1 MSGLTMDAFRSGKF
15 SKGTSAF
22 TAFMFT
28 FVFYL
33 SPNGKAVA
41 DELTKEDVRQ
51 AKIERIL
58 ENTPE
63 KKLAHR
69 LEKLK
74 HKLSKELPNAVEK
87 RNEGKGW
94 VSKALDTVGIGDM
107 PLTAGEIAELKTLKT
122 GINRA
127 YDEAITEFDQEGARL
142 SARQGMPEGVKE
154 LIRERHAE
162 ALERVKKR
170 YGTVEQDLA
179 QLTTTQDAEE
189 QKEILDKL
197 SESLDNEKFKRS
209 HTADD
214 PNKLPWRA
222 PSDKV
227 REPKTNKRNLQAALG
242 IDSYADYVQV
252 ASSDLTPEMLVSAG
266 VAAAKGVTEADLQ
279 ETIDIQITDEI
290 RELAESLNNNPV
302 EIYTWV
308 HNNIRFVPSYGSIQG
323 SQYTLETKRGNAT
336 DTASLLLSLLR
347 AANIPA
353 KYAYGTVEIPV
364 DKVMNWVGGVTKP
377 EAAQSLLGQGGIPNV
392 ALIEGGK
399 ITKIR
404 MEHTWVEAFVDFEP
418 SRGIKNWVG
427 DNWIPMDA
435 SFKQYE
441 FSEGMNLKERVPFD
455 KQSLLNSIEKN
466 AVVNESE
473 GWVRNIPQGNIEA
486 QLQQFQ
492 NEVKD
497 YIASQNPDATLGE
510 VLGLQKINILPSRPL
525 AAGLPYTRILT
536 QDRFSEL
543 PDNLRHKFK
552 YELATQSY
560 GYPNAPLISLNEP
573 TVKLAGKK
581 LALSFSPATDDDQA
595 IVTSFMPEPS
605 SDTGEIDLA
614 MLPDS
619 LPGYLVN
626 MIAELTINGEVV
638 QRAPAQT
645 MGTELHETLGLY
657 SPSHDWFTSN
667 NNPITGEYRA
677 IGLDLQGF
685 SARQTEALKN
695 DIEQLKAK
703 LVARD
708 DIQLASLTKHDLIG
722 DLIQG
727 TIITYFALNDMQENI
742 QAQEANMVTYR
753 LPSYGVFS
761 TTLQPQYWFGLPR
774 DTNFSGLTIDVDAV
788 TFHGAAKDNKE
799 EARTNFT
806 RASGSQWSAMEHIV
820 PEQMFSTPNVRAH
833 GMSAVKAL
841 ALANAEGQKVWTI
854 DQNNL
859 ELALGQTHLG
869 QDVETEI
876 RNAVLAGKIVTAHEQ
891 QLTHMNWVGSGYL
904 LIDPE
909 TGAGAYKIAGGA
921 NGGFLDSEWTDIL
934 TIVGLGLGVAG
945 IIAGSMFLVLISAII
960 SLIIAYDGFLDF
972 VSDIEGTKCENSGA
986 ADLYAALVIGA
997 ALAGLVLGG
1006 LLAFALLG
1014 WIGFFAAGAITGAI
1028 TDKKGICS

>member
-1 MSGLTMDAFRSGKF
+1 MDAFRSGKF

-51 AKIERIL
+51 AKIEKIL

-74 HKLSKELPNAVEK
+74 QKLSKELPNAVEK

-107 PLTAGEIAELKTLKT
+107 PLTAGEIAELNDLKT
-122 GINRA
+122 GINQA
-127 YDEAITEFDQEGARL
+127 YDEAITEFDQEGTRL

-162 ALERVKKR
+162 ALERVQKR
-170 YGTVEQDLA
+170 YGTVKHDLE

-189 QKEILDKL
+189 QQEILDKL
-197 SESLDNEKFKRS
+197 SESLGNEKFKRS

-214 PNKLPWRA
+214 PNKLPWRS

-242 IDSYADYVQV
+242 IDSYAEYVQV
-252 ASSDLTPEMLVSAG
+252 ASRDLTPEMLVSG
-266 VAAAKGVTEADLQ
+266 DVAVGKGVTEADLQ

-290 RELAESLNNNPV
+290 RELAESLDNNPV

-323 SQYTLETKRGNAT
+323 SQYTLETKRGNAS

-418 SRGIKNWVG
+418 SRGIKNREG

-441 FSEGMNLKERVPFD
+441 FTEGMSLKDRVPFD
-455 KQSLLNSIEKN
+455 AQSLKSNIEEK
-466 AVVNESE
+466 VVNNEE
-473 GWVRNIPQGNIEA
+473 DGWIENVPQGDIEA
-486 QLQQFQ
+486 ELQQFQ
-492 NEVKD
+492 SQVENF
-497 YIASQNPDATLGE
+497 IADQNPDATIGE
-510 VLGLQKINILPSRPL
+510 VLGLQEIRVLPPRPL
-525 AAGLPYTRILT
+525 AAGLPYQHIVT
-536 QDRFSEL
+536 QDSFSEL
-543 PDNLRHKFK
+543 PESLRHRFK

-560 GYPNAPLISLNEP
+560 GFSNSPFISVNEP
-573 TVKLAGKK
+573 TAKLAGKK
-581 LALSFSPATDDDQA
+581 LALSFRPATDDDRA
-595 IVTSFMPEPS
+595 VIESYLPAP
-605 SDTGEIDLA
+605 DPNIDQINPDG
-614 MLPDS
+614 LPNS
-619 LPGYLVN
+619 LPGYLINLV
-626 MIAELTINGEVV
+626 ADFTIDGDVI
-638 QRAPAQT
+638 QSSTAQT
-645 MGTELHETLGLY
+645 MGAELHETLGLF
-657 SPSHDWFTSN
+657 SPSHNWFTSDN
-667 NNPITGEYRA
+667 APIVGEHRV
-677 IGLDLQGF
+677 IGLDLQGI
-685 SARQTEALKN
+685 SPSHAEALKDN
-695 DIEQLKAK
+695 LEETKVK
-703 LVARD
+703 LESRD
-708 DIQLASLTKHDLIG
+708 SSQLATLSKQDLIG
-722 DLIQG
+722 DLLHG
-727 TIITYFALNDMQENI
+727 TIMSYFAINDLQEDI
-742 QAQEANMVTYR
+742 QAQSSNMVTYR
-753 LPSYGVFS
+753 LPSYGIFS
-761 TTLQPQYWFGLPR
+761 TTLQPQYWFGVPR

-788 TFHGAAKDNKE
+788 TFHGVAKDNSNQT
-799 EARTNFT
+799 RVNFT
-806 RASGSQWSAMEHIV
+806 RSSGTQWSANEHLI
-820 PEQMFSTPNVRAH
+820 PEKVFSTPEAPAY
-833 GMSAVKAL
+833 GISAVKAL
-841 ALANAEGQKVWTI
+841 ALAGAEGQKIWTI
-854 DQNNL
+854 DRNNVS
-859 ELALGQTHLG
+859 LAISQINLGSE
-869 QDVETEI
+869 VETEI
-876 RNAVLAGKIVTAHEQ
+876 RNAVSAGKIATVHEQ
-891 QLTHMNWVGSGYL
+891 KITYRNWVGAGYL

-921 NGGFLDSEWTDIL
+921 NGGFLDGLGSIATW
-934 TIVGLGLGVAG
+934 LGLGFAYKELLALIATSPSIVQLFSQIGSFLFALSFGLSVYDLATNCSDANAARLFIIVYTVVTLMVLALLFAFAG
-945 IIAGSMFLVLISAII
+945 PLGTIIGLSLLGFGLNRMS
-960 SLIIAYDGFLDF
+960 SLIKSTPL
-972 VSDIEGTKCENSGA
+972 CR
-986 ADLYAALVIGA
+986 
-997 ALAGLVLGG
+997 
-1006 LLAFALLG
+1006 
-1014 WIGFFAAGAITGAI
+1014 
-1028 TDKKGICS
+1028 

>member
-1 MSGLTMDAFRSGKF
+1 MDAFRSGKI

-33 SPNGKAVA
+33 SPNGKALA
-41 DELTKEDVRQ
+41 DELTKEDIRQ

-58 ENTPE
+58 ESTPE

-69 LEKLK
+69 LEKFK

-94 VSKALDTVGIGDM
+94 VSKAMDTIGIGDM
-107 PLTAGEIAELKTLKT
+107 PLTAGEISELKNLKT
-122 GINRA
+122 GISRA

-170 YGTVEQDLA
+170 YGTVEQDLE

-189 QKEILDKL
+189 QKKILDKL
-197 SESLDNEKFKRS
+197 SESLGNEKFKRS

-227 REPKTNKRNLQAALG
+227 REPKTNKRNLQAVLG
-242 IDSYADYVQV
+242 IDSYANYVQV
-252 ASSDLTPEMLVSAG
+252 ASSDLTPEMLVSDD
-266 VAAAKGVTEADLQ
+266 VAVAKGVTEADLQ

-290 RELAESLNNNPV
+290 RVLAESLNNNPV

-418 SRGIKNWVG
+418 SRGIKNRAG

-441 FSEGMNLKERVPFD
+441 FTEGMKLNDREPFD
-455 KQSLLNSIEKN
+455 AQPLVSSIEEK
-466 AVVNESE
+466 AVTNEQE
-473 GWVRNIPQGNIEA
+473 GWVENVPQGDIEA
-486 QLQQFQ
+486 ELQQFQ
-492 NEVKD
+492 NQVEN
-497 YIASQNPDATLGE
+497 YIAGQNPDATIGE
-510 VLGLQKINILPSRPL
+510 VLGLQEIKILPPRPL
-525 AAGLPYTRILT
+525 AAGLPYQHIVT
-536 QDRFSEL
+536 QDSFSEL

-560 GYPNAPLISLNEP
+560 GYPNPPFIRLNEP

-581 LALSFSPATDDDQA
+581 LALSFSPATDDDRA
-595 IVTSFMPEPS
+595 IIESYLPAPDPATGYINPE
-605 SDTGEIDLA
+605 TF
-614 MLPDS
+614 PDG
-619 LPGYLVN
+619 LPGYLINLV
-626 MIAELTINGEVV
+626 AELTIDGEVV
-638 QRAPAQT
+638 QSSTAQT
-645 MGTELHETLGLY
+645 MGTELHETLGLF
-657 SPSHDWFTSN
+657 SPSHNWFTSN
-667 NNPITGEYRA
+667 NTPIAGEHRA
-677 IGLDLQGF
+677 IGLDLQGI
-685 SARQTEALKN
+685 SPDQAEALKYSL
-695 DIEQLKAK
+695 EETKLK
-703 LVARD
+703 LESRD
-708 DIQLASLTKHDLIG
+708 SAQLAALSKQDVTG
-722 DLIQG
+722 DLLHG
-727 TIITYFALNDMQENI
+727 TIMSYFAINDLQEEI
-742 QAQEANMVTYR
+742 QANSSNMVTYR
-753 LPSYGVFS
+753 LPSYGIFS
-761 TTLQPQYWFGLPR
+761 TTLQPQYWFGVPR
-774 DTNFSGLTIDVDAV
+774 NTNFSGLTIDVDAV
-788 TFHGAAKDNKE
+788 TFHGAAKDNDKQT
-799 EARTNFT
+799 RINFT
-806 RASGSQWSAMEHIV
+806 RSSGTQWSANEHLV
-820 PEQMFSTPNVRAH
+820 PEQVFSTPETPTY
-833 GMSAVKAL
+833 GISAVKAL
-841 ALANAEGQKVWTI
+841 ALAGADGQKIWTV
-854 DQNNL
+854 DKGNVS
-859 ELALGQTHLG
+859 LALSQINLSPE
-869 QDVETEI
+869 VETEI
-876 RNAVLAGKIVTAHEQ
+876 RNAVLAGKIATVHEQ
-891 QLTHMNWVGSGYL
+891 KLAYRNWVGSGYL

-909 TGAGAYKIAGGA
+909 TGAGAYKIAGGS
-921 NGGFLDSEWTDIL
+921 NGGFLDGLGYIATW
-934 TIVGLGLGVAG
+934 LGLGFAYKELLALIATSPSIAQIFSQIGSFLFALSFGLSVYDLATNCSDVDAARLFIVVYTVVTLMVLALLTVFAG
-945 IIAGSMFLVLISAII
+945 PVGTIIGLSLLGFGLNRMT
-960 SLIIAYDGFLDF
+960 SLIKSTPL
-972 VSDIEGTKCENSGA
+972 CR
-986 ADLYAALVIGA
+986 
-997 ALAGLVLGG
+997 
-1006 LLAFALLG
+1006 
-1014 WIGFFAAGAITGAI
+1014 
-1028 TDKKGICS
+1028 